1 MGGFVN
7 HFANNDSTQ
16 NSSTGAYWHATG
28 IVMSLVYI
36 NFTFHQFKTFKS
48 MLACKIRVACGG
60 LLYQKIL
67 RISKASAED
76 GQNGQMISLLSN
88 DLAKFDYRFAFF
100 NSLFET
106 PLEFLAY
113 CVICYIEIGLSAVIG
128 MAFLLAFTPLQG
140 KCTKP

>member
-1 MGGFVN
+1 
-7 HFANNDSTQ
+7 
-16 NSSTGAYWHATG
+16 
-28 IVMSLVYI
+28 
-36 NFTFHQFKTFKS
+36 

-67 RISKASAED
+67 QISKASAED

-88 DLAKFDYRFAFF
+88 DLTKFDFRFGFF
-100 NSLFET
+100 TFLFEI
-106 PLEFLAY
+106 PIEFLAY

-140 KCTKP
+140 KIYKALDRKAYDGKRISEWQNSNTRTPLKK